1 MRKLLLTLLLLFS
14 AGMVAKAQGSADL
27 STINGGK
34 NATTYNTYKTTNGW
48 TATNSVVNNTK
59 ISPSAAYPVLNG
71 KTTAVGTLTSP
82 TLNGGVGEVA
92 IKCVYPNSESNGMK
106 FTLNI
111 KQNGAVVKTQTF
123 TSASNT
129 TAEFTSEAFN
139 IAGDFV
145 IEIKA
150 GSPSNSTK
158 NKDRLGIYELTWT
171 GYTAGGNE
179 KITLDAANIVV
190 TAGEEAIESEKEL
203 DANTAV
209 TFSYTTDNT
218 NADIT
223 YSYSV
228 DGGEDVE
235 GNSYTFTGEKDVELT
250 VKATSEN
257 TVSKTVKLLKKYPTV
272 CPEPVFNVEDG
283 AKVYAGQAVTVS
295 CEGADIEWTVN
306 DVTITGTSYT
316 ITEEVGTQLTF
327 YALASIEG
335 RNPSTGIIETLMAEK
350 EITVTVEE
358 ATEAMFDFI
367 GGNNYG
373 LTPQTDGGKYETAL
387 TEISN
392 GIVTISFSGEHY
404 RYWANDKTLR
414 VQADTKFTIN
424 VPDEY
429 YITNIDMTG
438 TSASNVNTG
447 TFNLGNWT
455 PTTGSFDS
463 SVIFSP
469 TTTTKIKTIT
479 VQYAKVP
486 ENALKSKSVDVHLY
500 SGTGRVGVT
509 YTIAVANWNG
519 SKLETAVE
527 VLVGDN
533 KVEATP
539 YDPTTK
545 PAAAPEM
552 AAAENKTFSNTLYFE
567 APELKNADK
576 SQVAVNFS
584 ASIDGK
590 ELFAESVAP
599 KTSTSIEDVMVEDNE
614 TAEYFNL
621 QGLRV
626 AQPEAG
632 QLYIKRQG
640 GNAVKVRF

>member
-14 AGMVAKAQGSADL
+14 VGMVAKAQGSADL

-34 NATTYNTYKTTNGW
+34 NATNYSTYTTTNGW
-48 TATNSVVNNTK
+48 TATNSAVNNVK
-59 ISPSAAYPVLNG
+59 IDPSAAYPVLNG

-92 IKCVYPNSESNGMK
+92 IKCVYPNSESKGMK

-111 KQNGAVVKTQTF
+111 KQNDAVVKTQTF

-306 DVTITGTSYT
+306 DATITGTSYT
-316 ITEEVGTQLTF
+316 ITEAVGTQLTF

-335 RNPSTGIIETLMAEK
+335 RNPSIGNIETLMAEK
-350 EITVTVEE
+350 EITVTVDE
-358 ATEAMFDFI
+358 ATEALFNFEA
-367 GGNNYG
+367 GNTYG
-373 LTPQTDGGKYETAL
+373 LTSCSGTDYEKDKGNLTA
-387 TEISN
+387 ISN
-392 GIVTISFSGEHY
+392 GIVTLSFTEGSNY
-404 RYWANDKTLR
+404 RFWGTDNTLR
-414 VQADTKFTIN
+414 IYKGCTLTAS
-424 VPDEY
+424 VPEGY
-429 YITNIDMTG
+429 YITNITMTG
-438 TSASNVNTG
+438 DKLNQINYSDEFVNTDI
-447 TFNLGNWT
+447 TVSSKDFEHV
-455 PTTGSFDS
+455 PESGSAN
-463 SVIFSP
+463 
-469 TTTTKIKTIT
+469 IKTLT
-479 VQYAKVP
+479 VKYAKVP
-486 ENALKSKSVDVHLY
+486 DPELVGEPTINVTHASKKGVLIVEY
-500 SGTGRVGVT
+500 SFN
-509 YTIAVANWNG
+509 IANHNG
-519 SKLETAVE
+519 KPVE
-527 VLVGDN
+527 VT
-533 KVEATP
+533 AT
-539 YDPTTK
+539 
-545 PAAAPEM
+545 
-552 AAAENKTFSNTLYFE
+552 
-567 APELKNADK
+567 
-576 SQVAVNFS
+576 
-584 ASIDGK
+584 IDGK
-590 ELFAESVAP
+590 EHIAFVDATPANAPARVAGESTAVSGTLRAEHADLVDASNLNVNLKATLGG
-599 KTSTSIEDVMVEDNE
+599 KEFFTRQATVTNTTGIEDVTVEGEGD
-614 TAEYFNL
+614 AEYFNL

-640 GNAVKVRF
+640 SKAVKVRF